1 MSRSIASTSHLIYS
15 PSRPFSNPSQPN
27 SPALASSSSYPSRT
41 QDTARE
47 RDSDDEEDDEE
58 AWDEVDVMADTSV
71 TALNTANAKNKEGL
85 SIVIGK
91 MDKKKGKG
99 KAKADG
105 STTRERMVRQQRHKA
120 HAACHLA
127 LGMIR
132 NRQINDKLLQ
142 ARLMSITPLH
152 LQNAFF
158 SFSKATHPN
167 ERDRIRLFDAALK
180 DLLDWWD
187 QYFEINDH
195 AGVRRRPVTE
205 VEDELKRWAMNTKK
219 SVDEVAQT
227 YPWEDLTSDDDIIIV
242 EPPSNAKGQS
252 KTSSSSF
259 KKKKKKPA
267 PKELA
272 RKWGAASEKT
282 WEIVNGP
289 HSLAKYALLRRG
301 SRDVSAQLFTCLCR
315 ALDIPSRLI
324 FSLQPVD
331 WRAPSASVKRKVRGT
346 VTDDA
351 GTTDS
356 EAGTISRRFKGKA
369 KSQSRRS
376 SAANSGTSGHE
387 DDSGTDGWEDG
398 QGRLTYKPPKVN
410 LRRSKPA
417 QRVQSGQALDDD
429 PARPPVFWTE
439 VWSRYTRQWITV
451 DPIRRKMR
459 CKSIMEPAR
468 SSVENQ
474 LAYVV
479 AYEEDN
485 TARDVTPRYA
495 KSFNNYTT
503 KVRSPSKRGSDWFA
517 ALIMLFERTYQLNR
531 DREEQKELWDRIA
544 NEPFPTSVG
553 GFKSHPN
560 YVLEQHLHRDQV
572 IRPGVKPL
580 GLFKATEPV
589 YPRSA
594 VVELKS
600 KENYWR
606 MGRVVRDAEIPWK
619 FVKSRTVT
627 INRKR
632 AEAVAQMDGGEAK
645 QQPLYAPEQTKI
657 YVPDPVVDGKVPKN
671 DFGNIDLYVPSMLPD
686 GAVHLTSKQAA
697 KCAKTLGFD
706 YAEAIV
712 GFEFRQRRA
721 NPIINGVVVAQENAD
736 ILIQVR
742 LFQINEID
750 GQVLTMSVH
759 SQAVMDSEEAAD
771 EKEFAKMQD
780 RCLKR
785 WKKLILGLR
794 IRQRL
799 QAAYHD
805 KPVKVPAVKTI
816 KNKPDEATKAPATKK
831 TATRESSPPRKRV
844 AIAKSTP
851 TPRAT
856 RASKMMPAAAEDQPS
871 SGSKHSSTGRT
882 LQLTHSASKN
892 PSQRTT
898 RAQTANNGSLKSSPP
913 AQAPV
918 VTVATPTVDSGSE
931 SDVSSLEYESD

>member
-1 MSRSIASTSHLIYS
+1 MSRSMASTSRLVDS
-15 PSRPFSNPSQPN
+15 PVHTLSDRSQPN
-27 SPALASSSSYPSRT
+27 SPALLSYPSRT
-41 QDTARE
+41 QDTP
-47 RDSDDEEDDEE
+47 RDSDDDDE
-58 AWDEVDVMADTSV
+58 AWDEVDVMADTSI
-71 TALNTANAKNKEGL
+71 TALNAANARNKEGL

-91 MDKKKGKG
+91 ADKQKGKG
-99 KAKADG
+99 KAKPDG
-105 STTRERMVRQQRHKA
+105 STTRERMIRQQGHKT

-187 QYFEINDH
+187 QYFEIDDR
-195 AGVRRRPVTE
+195 AGVRRRPVAE
-205 VEDELKRWAMNTKK
+205 VEEELKRWAMNTKK
-219 SVDEVAQT
+219 TVVESAQT
-227 YPWEDLTSDDDIIIV
+227 YPWEDPTSDDDIVII
-242 EPPSNAKGQS
+242 EPASSTKGQS
-252 KTSSSSF
+252 KGSSF
-259 KKKKKKPA
+259 KKKRKPA

-272 RKWGAASEKT
+272 KRWGPASEKT

-331 WRAPSASVKRKVRGT
+331 WHGPSASVKRKVRGT
-346 VTDDA
+346 ATDEA

-356 EAGTISRRFKGKA
+356 EAGTIGRRFKGKA
-369 KSQSRRS
+369 KMQNRRS
-376 SAANSGTSGHE
+376 NAANSGTSGHE
-387 DDSGTDGWEDG
+387 DDSGSDGWEDG

-417 QRVQSGQALDDD
+417 QRAPSGQAFDDD

-459 CKSIMEPAR
+459 CKSIMEPAKL
-468 SSVENQ
+468 SVENQ

-495 KSFNNYTT
+495 KSYNNYTT

-517 ALIMLFERTYQLNR
+517 ALIMHFERTFQLNR

-606 MGRVVRDAEIPWK
+606 MGRVIRDAEIPWK
-619 FVKSRTVT
+619 FVKTRTVT

-632 AEAVAQMDGGEAK
+632 AEAVAQMDGGEAE
-645 QQPLYAPEQTKI
+645 QQPLFAPEQTKI
-657 YVPDPVVDGKVPKN
+657 YVPPPVIDGKVPKN

-697 KCAKTLGFD
+697 KCAKALGFD

-736 ILIQVR
+736 ILI
-742 LFQINEID
+742 
-750 GQVLTMSVH
+750 
-759 SQAVMDSEEAAD
+759 QAVMDSEEAAD

-799 QAAYHD
+799 QIAYHD
-805 KPVKVPAVKTI
+805 KPVKASATAIKDKPVDTTTVPTGA
-816 KNKPDEATKAPATKK
+816 KA
-831 TATRESSPPRKRV
+831 ATREASPPRKKV
-844 AIAKSTP
+844 AIAKSTS
-851 TPRAT
+851 TPRAN
-856 RASKMMPAAAEDQPS
+856 RASRTRPARQDEPS
-871 SGSKHSSTGRT
+871 PRPKRSSSGRT
-882 LQLTHSASKN
+882 LQLTHSAFKDL
-892 PSQRTT
+892 PTRTT
-898 RAQTANNGSLKSSPP
+898 RAQAANGGSVRSSPP
-913 AQAPV
+913 AQAAPP
-918 VTVATPTVDSGSE
+918 TISTPTMDGSE